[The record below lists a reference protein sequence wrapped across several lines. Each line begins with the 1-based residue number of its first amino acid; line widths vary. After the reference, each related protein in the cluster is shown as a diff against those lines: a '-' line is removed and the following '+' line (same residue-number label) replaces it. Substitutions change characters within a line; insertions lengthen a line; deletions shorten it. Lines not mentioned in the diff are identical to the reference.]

1 MPGTKNILLN
11 KKNSVLLKFLIGA
24 AALLFFLAI
33 LNFFNAGIKN
43 VFYILSSPIEKTFWS
58 AGESASGFLSSLS
71 NAGFLSKENESL
83 KNENQKLLSEIV
95 YLQAITNANQAQSEA
110 SLACQNASFEM
121 LMAGVVGSDSQDM
134 LSINKGSND
143 GILEGMP
150 VINQQNVLFG
160 KIFKVY
166 KNFSE
171 VMLISNKNSVINVE
185 IQQSDATKPEIEGVV
200 KGKGGLD
207 IYLDLIP
214 IDDTI
219 SQNDVLITSA
229 LEGTFPKNLLVG
241 KIVKVEKNDQNP
253 HQQAEVQPFFNI
265 SADNLFVITNYK
277 K

>member
-1 MPGTKNILLN
+1 MPGTKNILIN
-11 KKNSVLLKFLIGA
+11 KKNSALLKFLIGA
-24 AALLFFLAI
+24 AALLFFIAI
-33 LNFFNAGIKN
+33 LNFFNADIKN
-43 VFYILSSPIEKTFWS
+43 VFYALSSPIEKTFWS
-58 AGESASGFLSSLS
+58 AGETTSGFFSSFS
-71 NAGFLSKENESL
+71 RAGFLSKENESL

-95 YLQAITNANQAQSEA
+95 YLQAITNASQAQSDA
-110 SLACQNASFEM
+110 SLACQNAGFEV
-121 LMAGVVGSDSQDM
+121 LMAGVVGSDGQDM

-166 KNFSE
+166 KDFSE
-171 VMLISNKNSVINVE
+171 IMLISNKNSVINVE

-200 KGKGGLD
+200 KGKGGLN

-214 IDDTI
+214 INDTI

-241 KIVKVEKNDQNP
+241 KIIKVEKNDQNP
-253 HQQAEVQPFFNI
+253 HQRAQVQPFFNI
-265 SADNLFVITNYK
+265 SSDNLFVITNYK
-277 K
+277 R